1 MSSLGIG
8 RDPTDVLVKHPDIE
22 PSQVF
27 ARTGVIVRIVVRAAN
42 PIQTSA
48 GLDMIFDLDSHE
60 DLGSPGVTADI
71 RDLGGVTGQT
81 HDEVFGDVEL
91 VLSGLDCF
99 LQVSH
104 RSA

>member
-1 MSSLGIG
+1 MSSLGVG

-22 PSQVF
+22 SSHVF

-48 GLDMIFDLDSHE
+48 GPDMSSHLDSHE
-60 DLGSPGVTADI
+60 DLGSAGVTSDI
-71 RDLGGVTGQT
+71 RGLGGVTGQT

-91 VLSGLDCF
+91 ILSGLYCL
-99 LQVSH
+99 LQVAHSE
-104 RSA
+104 